1 MARQVIVLALIFIAL
16 VGAVSAAKEGA
27 ATATDKTPTASPAT
41 ESAVTPTAEAVDAE
55 GPSVGENGETIG
67 EDANAP
73 TGELGPATAEALG
86 PAGDAKSSSA
96 TGLKVSVALAGVAAI
111 AGVLSF

>member
-1 MARQVIVLALIFIAL
+1 MARQVIALALIFVAL

-27 ATATDKTPTASPAT
+27 TTPTASPAT
-41 ESAVTPTAEAVDAE
+41 ESAVTPTAEAVDAVA
-55 GPSVGENGETIG
+55 PSTGANGETIG
-67 EDANAP
+67 EEANAP

-86 PAGDAKSSSA
+86 PAGDEGKTAGKA
-96 TGLKVSVALAGVAAI
+96 AGLKVSFALAAAGVVGI